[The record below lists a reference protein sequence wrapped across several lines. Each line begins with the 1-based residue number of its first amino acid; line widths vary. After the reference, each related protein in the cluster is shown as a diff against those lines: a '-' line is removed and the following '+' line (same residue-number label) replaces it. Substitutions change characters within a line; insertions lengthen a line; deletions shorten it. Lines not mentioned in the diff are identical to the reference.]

1 MNTHYEEKI
10 SNIDFQNAHGVRN
23 NIIPVHNLSYFFYGT
38 KVLVRNFM
46 ATLYGL
52 IAVGISNTWVG
63 LGGGDECIWE

>member
-1 MNTHYEEKI
+1 MRMVY
-10 SNIDFQNAHGVRN
+10 VR

-38 KVLVRNFM
+38 KVLARNFM

-63 LGGGDECIWE
+63 LGGGDECI